1 MSNVTYRWI
10 DGVSASQEE
19 WDRIEAICATR
30 GWASLNR
37 PTSRILVAEMD
48 DTLVGFHCLTLFP
61 HAEPQWVT
69 PSQRGKGV
77 SEELAERMMEFLA
90 EVRVRGFMVVA
101 DNPFAEELCKRHG
114 MQRITSPVYAMLPRE
129 VA

>member
-1 MSNVTYRWI
+1 MSDVTYRWI
-10 DGVSASQEE
+10 DGVSATEAE
-19 WDRIEAICATR
+19 WDTLERVMAVR

-37 PTSRILVAEMD
+37 PTSRVLVAEID
-48 DTLVGFHCLTLFP
+48 GVLVGFHCLTLFP
-61 HAEPQWVT
+61 HAEPQWVI

-101 DNPFAEELCKRHG
+101 DSPFAEELCKKHG
-114 MQRITSPVYAMLPRE
+114 MRKITSPVYAMLPE
-129 VA
+129 GS